1 MEAQVNNQSAA
12 ETATATAEG
21 ASAPTTTTTHNFI
34 LPRPHL
40 SASAIANLLKC
51 QRKFEFDYI
60 ENRPRKTSPAQLVGL
75 VGHSTYESYYTD
87 KLKGAYL
94 LTGEQMSELAITF
107 LEEKILEGEFSSPV
121 DKDALIPNI
130 KNTTTDYINFV
141 GVRTTPKVVEEE
153 IRYISECGVEIL
165 GYVDLIRE
173 PNEYEIQG
181 SQETDTAPP
190 EILADYKITG
200 KKWPLANLTKS
211 LQFHLYAMATGIQSI
226 EIQNVVNS
234 KKKGIPKQ
242 TNLEHFLQPEQ
253 DLSSN
258 IRLLR
263 HTFPTSSFA
272 HVERIILGAAKI
284 ITAGN
289 FMPTDPSNWWCDPRF
304 CDHYQECRG

>member
-1 MEAQVNNQSAA
+1 MEAQVNNQT
-12 ETATATAEG
+12 ETATG
-21 ASAPTTTTTHNFI
+21 ASAPIATPTHNFI
-34 LPRPHL
+34 LPRPYL
-40 SASAIANLLKC
+40 SASAISNLLKC

-75 VGHSTYESYYTD
+75 VGHSTFESYYTD
-87 KLKGAYL
+87 KLKGSYL

-107 LEEKILEGEFSSPV
+107 LEDKLLESEFSEPV
-121 DKDALIPNI
+121 DKDALIPSI

-141 GVRTTPKVVEEE
+141 GVPTTPKVVEEE
-153 IRYISECGVEIL
+153 IRYKSRCGVEIL

-173 PNEYEIQG
+173 PNEHELAAST
-181 SQETDTAPP
+181 SQETAAPP
-190 EILADYKITG
+190 SEILADYKITG

-211 LQFHLYAMATGIQSI
+211 LQFHLYAMATGIQSV

-234 KKKGIPKQ
+234 KKKGTPKQ
-242 TNLEHFLQPEQ
+242 TSVEHFLQPEQ

-263 HTFPTSSFA
+263 HTFPTSSFD
-272 HVERIILGAAKI
+272 HIERIIEGAAKI

-304 CDHYQECRG
+304 CDHYQECRGS